1 MLCVVCWYR
10 RLGSCNVWI
19 CKWGGPVAVSVQPD
33 TSRKRAQW
41 HWEPFFSILY
51 DSCQVSWDFFYPSFW
66 GYLKKRISRDFEGF
80 CWIFEG
86 FRGIFG
92 ILGDSFVFFGGGALR
107 ILGIF
112 WVSWGFWGIF
122 LHFLGFCW
130 IHEGFF
136 GIFWGFLR
144 DFKGFFYI
152 SWDFVKD
159 LMGFLGFLMDFMGYF
174 GFLEGCLGSLRDF
187 KGSFYPPWDF

>member
-1 MLCVVCWYR
+1 MGLFEFERKLWSMENMIFLMLCVVCWYR

-92 ILGDSFVFFGGGALR
+92 ILGDSFVFWGGGL
-107 ILGIF
+107 
-112 WVSWGFWGIF
+112 W
-122 LHFLGFCW
+122 
-130 IHEGFF
+130 
-136 GIFWGFLR
+136 
-144 DFKGFFYI
+144 
-152 SWDFVKD
+152 
-159 LMGFLGFLMDFMGYF
+159 GFLGFF
-174 GFLEGCLGSLRDF
+174 GFLEGFEGFFTLFGILLNSWRIL
-187 KGSFYPPWDF
+187 WDFLGILKGF